1 MTTLA
6 LWRCPQYSICQ
17 DKNEYH
23 YHSVNCDK
31 TLFLYFLDIK
41 IYCDLVLQALH
52 LNFFM
57 VRWTIV
63 WPNWTP
69 YVGCQCEKI
78 LLAHITFI
86 FNVFHFNA
94 IEVRFS
100 FLEIWVKKFLKV
112 LTLKS
117 AVFIGISARIKP
129 QIQKLMFYQFKKLIW
144 NIFKRFFCKQ
154 STNFIQLTFSSSKK
168 LHQNLTKTT

>member
-1 MTTLA
+1 MWKTKKIYLRKFLNALFVEIEIILMTTLA

-100 FLEIWVKKFLKV
+100 FLEIWVKKLQEVLKG
-112 LTLKS
+112 LN
-117 AVFIGISARIKP
+117 P
-129 QIQKLMFYQFKKLIW
+129 
-144 NIFKRFFCKQ
+144 
-154 STNFIQLTFSSSKK
+154 
-168 LHQNLTKTT
+168 